1 MYIRRV
7 GCGSIGRTGAANDV
21 FDTKR
26 IKVPAS
32 PVSLFVLMITS
43 TVASAHVNG
52 AEINFE
58 VRAEVENIFIATG
71 PCYLLFYP

>member
-1 MYIRRV
+1 
-7 GCGSIGRTGAANDV
+7 
-21 FDTKR
+21 
-26 IKVPAS
+26 
-32 PVSLFVLMITS
+32 MITS

-52 AEINFE
+52 AEMNFD